1 MFTNMSCEQ
10 ELCEPI
16 SLSLERALGSEIG
29 SQDPCSARSAAPALQ
44 RFMLLWRRKDFLTHL
59 VDEEDVK
66 ATSKGNNKHC
76 NNDGKLRDC
85 FDHVVQHQ
93 DEDAKVANEAEL

>member
-1 MFTNMSCEQ
+1 M
-10 ELCEPI
+10 
-16 SLSLERALGSEIG
+16 
-29 SQDPCSARSAAPALQ
+29 
-44 RFMLLWRRKDFLTHL
+44 THL

-66 ATSKGNNKHC
+66 ATAKGNNKHC
-76 NNDGKLRDC
+76 NNDGKPRDC